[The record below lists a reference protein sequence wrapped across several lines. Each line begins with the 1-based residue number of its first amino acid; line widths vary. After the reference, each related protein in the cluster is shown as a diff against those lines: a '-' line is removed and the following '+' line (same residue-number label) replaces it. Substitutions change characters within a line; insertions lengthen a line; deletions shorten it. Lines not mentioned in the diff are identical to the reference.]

1 MVSSDSEDISSLED
15 SDDSSC
21 EDESISSPRESY
33 VRSADE
39 DEVSNDEV
47 CVSSTDDVSGLEL
60 VDSRKSSSAS
70 EASNEEVS
78 SGVMLVVLETTG
90 SAELVSGESVSLQE
104 IKENKANELS
114 MTTTIL
120 WASVSDITS

>member
-1 MVSSDSEDISSLED
+1 MFEDVSSKED
-15 SDDSSC
+15 SDDSSG

-90 SAELVSGESVSLQE
+90 SSELISGESVSLQE
-104 IKENKANELS
+104 IKENKANELNN
-114 MTTTIL
+114 TTKIFFTNYL
-120 WASVSDITS
+120 LFLER